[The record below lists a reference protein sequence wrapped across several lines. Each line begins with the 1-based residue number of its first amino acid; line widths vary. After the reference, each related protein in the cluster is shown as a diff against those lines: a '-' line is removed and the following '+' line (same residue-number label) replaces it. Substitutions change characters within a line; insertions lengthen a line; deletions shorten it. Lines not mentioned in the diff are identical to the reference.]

1 MPPCAQ
7 PELGHAAVK
16 EQAAYRR
23 YLLQRLLPVLA
34 AHFNRRDAGFDA
46 ASILAGDV
54 LELHPDLPIMAQ
66 ATTSE
71 LEDRLKIYYG
81 RLRKARLAFMLGASV
96 LRP

>member
-16 EQAAYRR
+16 EQAAYRS

-54 LELHPDLPIMAQ
+54 LELHPFLPHVAQ
-66 ATTSE
+66 ATASD
-71 LEDRLKIYYG
+71 LEDRLIK
-81 RLRKARLAFMLGASV
+81 
-96 LRP
+96 